1 MHLEEDE
8 SRGVCRLQIRGGKM
22 GKTILKAG
30 QASQLLALLARQMGP
45 EMTLAKAI
53 LALNGNPKQDVA
65 VIFTDSFGNADI
77 KPV

>member
-1 MHLEEDE
+1 
-8 SRGVCRLQIRGGKM
+8 M

-30 QASQLLALLARQMGP
+30 QASQLLSLLAKQVGS
-45 EMTLAKAI
+45 ETTLSKAI
-53 LALNGNPKQDVA
+53 VAMNGDPKRDVA